1 MFSNMFVYICNGL
14 LCLHIMLYSG
24 FKRAVFIVNVIVNR
38 VHYCARCHQV
48 LGCGQDPICG

>member
-1 MFSNMFVYICNGL
+1 MFSNMLVYICNGL
-14 LCLHIMLYSG
+14 LCLHIMLYSR
-24 FKRAVFIVNVIVNR
+24 FKKAVFIVNVIVNR